1 MSRKPL
7 GVRGSHAANP
17 RERQVARTLLL
28 ASCLLL
34 APHSAGELA
43 QPAYHALML
52 DCARYRVEVQSTV
65 TLQSGRQRSKEQI
78 GRDGIMV
85 LRARAADSL
94 IRLEGWFDTLA
105 LWREG
110 SGSRLDPD
118 TDGLI
123 GGRYRG
129 TLNPLGGFTST
140 DTPFVPDE
148 VAEVADLSGAL
159 GELLPPLPPAA
170 LKLGEGWRDDFGT
183 VISRTD
189 DGRVN
194 GQPVER
200 YRLIRR
206 STREESR
213 MLPDSTVVS
222 ASRLESESGI
232 YSWSA
237 ELGVMRWERD
247 LSDQVKVPAGG
258 MVKQPFTT
266 GIEQKVTITRV
277 AGGACE

>member
-1 MSRKPL
+1 MACL
-7 GVRGSHAANP
+7 MLVP
-17 RERQVARTLLL
+17 RP
-28 ASCLLL
+28 ASED
-34 APHSAGELA
+34 PP
-43 QPAYHALML
+43 PAYHALML
-52 DCARYRVEVQSTV
+52 DCARYRIEVQSTV
-65 TLQSGRQRSKEQI
+65 TLQSGRQRSKETI

-85 LRARAADSL
+85 LHARAADSL

-105 LWREG
+105 LWRES
-110 SGSRLDPD
+110 SGSRLVPD

-129 TLNPLGGFTST
+129 TLSSVGGFTST

-159 GELLPPLPPAA
+159 GELLPPLPPVA
-170 LKLGEGWRDDFGT
+170 LRMGEGWRDDFGT
-183 VISRTD
+183 IISRTE
-189 DGRVN
+189 DGRVSN
-194 GQPVER
+194 QPVER

-213 MLPDSTVVS
+213 MLPDSTEVS
-222 ASRLESESGI
+222 ATRIESETGT

-237 ELGVMRWERD
+237 ELGVVRWERD
-247 LSDQVKVPAGG
+247 LTDQVKVPAGG

-266 GIEQKVTITRV
+266 GIEQKVTITRL
-277 AGGACE
+277 GGGCGGQ